1 MISSRYV
8 FFGVAVLATMMFSI
22 DGTIVAVALPTLM
35 HELDTSLVMVGWT
48 LTAYQLAQTVM
59 MPLAGKLSDTFGRTK
74 VFAICV
80 AVFLIGSLLCG
91 LAPNVYFL
99 IFFRV
104 VQAIGG
110 GGLMPSAVGV
120 IADEFPETR
129 PRMIG
134 LFMSM
139 FPIGGIIG
147 PNLGGFI
154 IEHASWRDVFLIN
167 VPLGVIVLAT
177 LVRRWQRGEATDRRP
192 VDLLGVGLFA
202 VAIVSLL
209 LGLTLLGE
217 DVAYFRTAE
226 FWALIVGSILV
237 LAVFVWHERRTA
249 DPVIDPALVARHP
262 FAAVN
267 AYNFLY
273 GACVWGFFSFIPYY
287 AALKFGFSPLESGA
301 VLTPRS
307 LAMMC
312 TATVS
317 SFLLMRYGYRLPML
331 LGCLFTV
338 TTLLLLGQGWTS
350 LSLFGFQVSTFWL
363 LAAEVAIG
371 GVGMGLAGPAS
382 NNAALDLVPGR
393 AATVSG
399 IRSFFRSTGGVL
411 GTASIVLALELS
423 PDKAAGLQTVFTVL
437 AFGLL
442 ATLPLVF
449 VIPDTARERAIAT
462 RREAA
467 RATLGNPGPVVP
479 RV

>member
-1 MISSRYV
+1 MISPRYL
-8 FFGVAVLATMMFSI
+8 FFGVAVLSTMMFSI

-35 HELDTSLVMVGWT
+35 RELNTSIVMVGWT

-59 MPLAGKLSDTFGRTK
+59 MPLAGKLSDTFGRTR

-80 AVFLIGSLLCG
+80 GIFLLGSLLCG
-91 LAPNVYFL
+91 IAPNVYFL
-99 IFFRV
+99 ILFRI

-134 LFMSM
+134 LFMST

-154 IEHASWRDVFLIN
+154 IEHASWREVFLIN
-167 VPLGVIVLAT
+167 VPLGLIVLAT
-177 LVRRWQRGEATDRRP
+177 LVRRMKRGEATDRRP
-192 VDLLGVGLFA
+192 VDLIGVGLFA
-202 VAIVSLL
+202 VSIVALL
-209 LGLTLLGE
+209 LGLTLLGQ
-217 DVAYFRTAE
+217 DVAYFGSVE
-226 FWALIVGSILV
+226 FWALIAVSVVV
-237 LAVFVWHERRTA
+237 LGVFVWHERRTS
-249 DPVIDPALVARHP
+249 DPVIDPELVARHP
-262 FAAVN
+262 FLAVN
-267 AYNFLY
+267 AYNFLS

-287 AALKFGFSPLESGA
+287 AALRFGFGPLESGA

-307 LAMMC
+307 LAMMG
-312 TATVS
+312 TATIS
-317 SFLLMRYGYRLPML
+317 SFMLMRYGYRLPML

-338 TTLLLLGQGWTS
+338 ATLLLLGRGYSS
-350 LSLFGFQVSTFWL
+350 LDLFGLHVDTFWL
-363 LAAEVAIG
+363 LAGQVAIG
-371 GVGMGLAGPAS
+371 GIGMGLGGPAS

-437 AFGLL
+437 GFGLL

-449 VIPDTARERAIAT
+449 VIPDTARERVL
-462 RREAA
+462 AA
-467 RATLGNPGPVVP
+467 RRGAAATA